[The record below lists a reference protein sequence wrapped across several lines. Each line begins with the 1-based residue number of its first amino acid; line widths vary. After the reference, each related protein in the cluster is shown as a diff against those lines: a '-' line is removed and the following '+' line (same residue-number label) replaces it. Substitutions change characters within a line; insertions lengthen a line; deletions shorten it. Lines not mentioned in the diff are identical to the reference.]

1 MIDDYSTKPSDPIS
15 SHLKAQNQTQRYYT
29 FGQKMAVSDT
39 AIEKI
44 NKIISEDKQTLWS
57 RQNQIS
63 N

>member
-1 MIDDYSTKPSDPIS
+1 
-15 SHLKAQNQTQRYYT
+15 
-29 FGQKMAVSDT
+29 MAVSDT

-44 NKIISEDKQTLWS
+44 NKIISEDKKTLWS